1 MKRMILKITSYCICH
16 MYIFKLQLYMQIK
29 GPQFIALAF
38 IHLVQAMF
46 YVVDIIYKLSLDNM
60 VLHYILKI

>member
-1 MKRMILKITSYCICH
+1 
-16 MYIFKLQLYMQIK
+16 MQIK

-38 IHLVQAMF
+38 IHLAQAMF

-60 VLHYILKI
+60 VLHYIFKR

>member
-1 MKRMILKITSYCICH
+1 
-16 MYIFKLQLYMQIK
+16 MQIK